1 LGNLLFGDRNPVPVD
16 PPTCLVFQ
24 NTTRVRL
31 DLVPLEVEVS
41 EVQDHVIVTLQNRR
55 YLASINTTPPS
66 SRHTIVVGR
75 PRRISASTNRR
86 WQLAGIAGLLLTAM
100 RREGVR
106 TMLTE

>member
-24 NTTRVRL
+24 NTTRLRL

-66 SRHTIVVGR
+66 S
-75 PRRISASTNRR
+75 TNRR